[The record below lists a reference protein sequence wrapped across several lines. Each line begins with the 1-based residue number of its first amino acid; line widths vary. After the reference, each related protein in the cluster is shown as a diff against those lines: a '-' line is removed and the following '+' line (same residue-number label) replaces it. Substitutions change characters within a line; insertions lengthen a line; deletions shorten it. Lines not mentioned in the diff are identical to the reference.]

1 MPVVS
6 DGFHKFFLV
15 ETIMESP
22 ILGWLVVAAFG
33 LLLSVTLGV
42 VYITTSEWRDRRRRE
57 NESRR

>member
-1 MPVVS
+1 MDV
-6 DGFHKFFLV
+6 
-15 ETIMESP
+15 TMESP

-57 NESRR
+57 NEGRTGNKSK